1 MLERKMMK
9 KTKIIVLSM
18 MSIMLMLNLF
28 YPSRQV
34 ESALSSEIEILSASE
49 QGLKFT
55 INVDWNALNTELK
68 ETEAGA
74 FSEVT
79 LPGWQQSNQPGAPKL
94 PFMTQAF
101 GVPFGVDLAIKV
113 VPGKSHIVALSAP
126 VMPSAT
132 QVMIQDDPADSL
144 SAFPEFVIE
153 ADELIYGK
161 DQPYPTKLAEVT
173 NDGTLRKQ
181 RIASLGIFPLQYLP
195 ESDSLVI
202 YESVEVEVVFEGRVH
217 LTSGNPAVESE
228 VFESIFKSELMNY
241 EQAKTWR
248 QNSSSTHLSALPW
261 KPPALGWRIVIRED
275 GMYRLT
281 YDELAAAGMPV
292 GTLDPQRLQ
301 LFYQGQEIAIQVI
314 GEEDGSF
321 NQADEIIFYGEG
333 LESKYTEDNAY
344 WLTYGSELGL
354 RMDIRDSA
362 AIGTPVDDYTAVV
375 HMEEN
380 HGYRSILPGGDELE
394 RFYWDTITSTPTN
407 QTTWSRDFWIEEP
420 SEGEGFL
427 QIAMFGSLNLSAYDP
442 DHHVIIS
449 LNDTVVEDVEWDGL
463 TWAND
468 GVLEVEIPAGV
479 LQAGVNTLSLFVP
492 VDTGATLDFILMDW
506 AKITYPSAFSVP
518 TSEDQLFFTF
528 EANKPST
535 FQVSGFGSEDVLA
548 YDLSDTHNLAEI
560 DRESLVIAADGATY
574 TITFADEALV
584 KKDYWVGTEAAIATV
599 PSKDIIEDQPSY
611 LQSADNK
618 ADYIL
623 ITHSAFW
630 SQAETLAAHR
640 ASQGLDTILVDVQDV
655 YDEFGYGVVSPTAIR
670 DFLKYTSDFWQAPA
684 PSYVVLLGDGHY
696 DPKNY
701 MGHNNKSFIPPYLAM
716 VDPWIGETAADSRYV
731 AFSGPESIPDM
742 MMGRLSVNTPAE
754 ANAFVQKIIAYETTP
769 DEGNWSKEVL
779 AVAGKADTAG
789 NFDQYSDNLLE
800 DTLPAQYEAERV
812 YYGVTHPEITEAVAA
827 LKNGINEGKMIVN
840 FIGHGFARGWQAEK
854 LVPKTFIQ
862 TGDVTEFTNQ
872 DKYPIFLALTC
883 TEGYFVDPTVQA
895 FGEVVTKA
903 ENKGAIASWSP
914 TGQGVSGGH
923 DYMDR
928 GFFDA
933 VFKHGAYVLGEAVLG
948 GFSRLWFSGSSLYL
962 METYE
967 LFGDPALVINR
978 TPAAIDDFYGVAE
991 DFTLNVTVENGVL
1004 KNDIGFSPVNEL
1016 TASLETDVTVGELTL
1031 LADGSFTYTPA
1042 KDWFGQEK
1050 FTYKAF
1056 DNGVLIGTAKVTI
1069 SVYSINDTPV
1079 AYPQSI
1085 ETMVDTAVEIHL
1097 TGSDADGDALI
1108 YTITKYPD
1116 HGTLTAVIHPAVING
1131 EGPIL
1136 EPGLIYEPHEGYS
1149 GSDSFVY
1156 IVRDGKTTSTPATI
1170 SITVLRDVELIFL
1183 PLVLR

>member
-1 MLERKMMK
+1 MIK

-18 MSIMLMLNLF
+18 MSIILILNFF
-28 YPSRQV
+28 YPSIQV
-34 ESALSSEIEILSASE
+34 ESAPSGEIEILSSSE

-55 INVDWNALNTELK
+55 INVDWNSLNTELK
-68 ETEAGA
+68 ETETGA

-101 GVPFGVDLAIKV
+101 GVPFGVEVAVRV
-113 VPGKSHIVALSAP
+113 VPGKSRTVSLSAP

-132 QVMIQDDPADSL
+132 QVMLTDNFDDPL
-144 SAFPEFVIE
+144 SAIPEFVIE
-153 ADELIYGK
+153 ADELIYGQ
-161 DQPYPTKLAEVT
+161 DQPYPAKLAEIA
-173 NDGTLRKQ
+173 NEGTMRQQ
-181 RIASLGIFPLQYLP
+181 RIASLGIFPVQYLP
-195 ESDSLVI
+195 ESESLVI
-202 YESVEVEVVFEGRVH
+202 YESLEVEVVFEGRAY
-217 LTSGNPAVESE
+217 LTLDTPAVESE
-228 VFESIFKSELMNY
+228 VYESIFDSQLMNY

-248 QNSSSTHLSALPW
+248 QNSVSTHLSSVDW
-261 KPPALGWRIVIRED
+261 QPPVHAWRIAIRED

-281 YDELAAAGMPV
+281 YGELAAGGLPV
-292 GTLDPQRLQ
+292 ETLDPLTLQ
-301 LFYQGQEIAIQVI
+301 MFYQGQEIAIQVI
-314 GEEDGSF
+314 GEEDGIF
-321 NQADEIIFYGEG
+321 DLTDEVVFYGEG
-333 LESKYTEDNAY
+333 LESKYTEENIY
-344 WLTYGSELGL
+344 WLTYDSEPGL
-354 RMDIRDSA
+354 RMNIRDSA
-362 AIGTPVDDYTAVV
+362 TIGTPVDDYTAVV

-380 HGYRSILPGGDELE
+380 HLYRSILPGGDELE
-394 RFYWDTITSTPTN
+394 RFYWDTITSTPN
-407 QTTWSRDFWIEEP
+407 DQTTWSHDFWIEKP
-420 SEGEGFL
+420 SEGEGLL
-427 QIAMFGSLNLSAYDP
+427 QIAMFGSLNLTAYDP
-442 DHHVIIS
+442 DHHVIVS
-449 LNDTVVEDVEWDGL
+449 LNGHEIADVEWDGL

-468 GVLEVEIPAGV
+468 GVVEAEIPTGV
-479 LQAGVNTLSLFVP
+479 LQAGENTLSLYLP
-492 VDTGATLDFILMDW
+492 VDTGATMDFILMDW
-506 AKITYPSAFSVP
+506 ATFTYPSAFSVP
-518 TSEDQLFFTF
+518 IGEDQLFFTY
-528 EANKPST
+528 ESNQLST
-535 FQVSGFGSEDVLA
+535 FQVSGFGSDDILA
-548 YDLSDTHNLAEI
+548 YDLSDAFNPVEI
-560 DRESLVIAADGATY
+560 NRESLVIAEDGASY
-574 TITFADEALV
+574 TISFADEVLV
-584 KKDYWVGTEAAIATV
+584 KKDYWVGTEAGIATV
-599 PSKDIIEDQPSY
+599 PSEDIIEDQPST
-611 LQSADNK
+611 LQSAANK

-623 ITHSAFW
+623 ITHPTFS

-640 ASQGLDTILVDVQDV
+640 ASQGLGTVVVDIQDV
-655 YDEFGYGVVSPTAIR
+655 YDEFGYGVVSPAAIR
-670 DFLKYTSDFWQAPA
+670 DFLKYASEFWQAPA

-742 MMGRLSVNTPAE
+742 MMGRLSVTTPAE
-754 ANAFVQKIIAYETTP
+754 ADAFVQKIIAYETTP
-769 DEGNWSKEVL
+769 ADGNWSREVL
-779 AVAGKADTAG
+779 AVAGKADSAG
-789 NFDQYSDNLLE
+789 NFDQYSDNLLA

-812 YYGVTHPEITEAVAA
+812 YYGVTHTDITEAVTA
-827 LKNGINEGKMIVN
+827 LKNGINQGKLIVN

-862 TGDVTEFTNQ
+862 TADVSGLSNQ

-933 VFKHGAYVLGEAVLG
+933 VYKHGAYVLGEAVLS

-991 DFTLNVTVENGVL
+991 DFTLNVTAENGVL
-1004 KNDIGFSPVNEL
+1004 KNDFGFSPANEL
-1016 TASLETDVTVGELTL
+1016 TASLETDVIEGELTL
-1031 LADGSFTYTPA
+1031 LADGSFTYKPA
-1042 KDWFGQEK
+1042 KDWFGQEE

-1056 DNGVLIGTAKVTI
+1056 DNGVLIGIARATI
-1069 SVYSINDTPV
+1069 SVYPINDTPV

-1085 ETMVDTAVEIHL
+1085 ETMVDTPVEIYL
-1097 TGSDADGDALI
+1097 TGSDVDGDALT
-1108 YTITKYPD
+1108 YTITKNPD
-1116 HGTLTAVIHPAVING
+1116 HGTLSGTAPNLTYS
-1131 EGPIL
+1131 PN
-1136 EPGLIYEPHEGYS
+1136 EGYS
-1149 GSDSFVY
+1149 GSDNFVY
-1156 IVRDGKTTSTPATI
+1156 IVSDGKTTSTPATI
-1170 SITVLRDVELIFL
+1170 SINVLRDVKLIFL

>member
-1 MLERKMMK
+1 MLK
-9 KTKIIVLSM
+9 KTKIIILSM
-18 MSIMLMLNLF
+18 MSMMLLLNFL

-34 ESALSSEIEILSASE
+34 ESAPSSEIEIFSSSE
-49 QGLKFT
+49 KGLKFT
-55 INVDWNALNTELK
+55 INVDWNSLNMVLK
-68 ETEAGA
+68 ETEAGT

-79 LPGWQQSNQPGAPKL
+79 LPGWQQISQPGAPKL
-94 PFMTQAF
+94 PFMTQAI
-101 GVPFGVDLAIKV
+101 GVPFGVELAVKV
-113 VPGKSHIVALSAP
+113 VPGKSHTVSLSAP

-132 QVMIQDDPADSL
+132 QVMLTDNFDDPL
-144 SAFPEFVIE
+144 SALPEFVIE
-153 ADELIYGK
+153 ADELIYGQ
-161 DQPYPTKLAEVT
+161 DQPYPAKLAEIA
-173 NDGTLRKQ
+173 NDGKLRQQ
-181 RIASLGIFPLQYLP
+181 RIASLGIFPVQYLP

-202 YESVEVEVVFEGRVH
+202 YESFEVEVVFEGRAL

-228 VFESIFKSELMNY
+228 AYESIFDSQLMNY

-248 QNSSSTHLSALPW
+248 QNSGSTHLSSVDW
-261 KPPALGWRIVIRED
+261 QPPLHSWRIAIRED

-281 YDELAAAGMPV
+281 YDELAATGLPV
-292 GTLDPQRLQ
+292 ATLDPQTLQ
-301 LFYQGQEIAIQVI
+301 MFYQGQEIAIQVI
-314 GEEDGSF
+314 GEEDGIF
-321 NQADEIIFYGEG
+321 NLTDEVIFYGEG

-344 WLTYGSELGL
+344 WLTYDSEPGL

-362 AIGTPVDDYTAVV
+362 AIGTPVEDYTAEV

-380 HGYRSILPGGDELE
+380 HLYRSILPGGDDFE
-394 RFYWDTITSTPTN
+394 RFYWDEITSIPTN
-407 QTTWSRDFWIEEP
+407 PTTWSHDFWIEEP
-420 SEGEGFL
+420 SEGEGLL
-427 QIAMFGSLNLSAYDP
+427 QIAMFGSLNLPAYYP
-442 DHHVIIS
+442 DHHVIVS
-449 LNDTVVEDVEWDGL
+449 LNGHEIADVEWDGL
-463 TWAND
+463 TWANG
-468 GVLEVEIPAGV
+468 GVVEAVIPTGV
-479 LQAGVNTLSLFVP
+479 LQAGVNNLSLFLP
-492 VDTGATLDFILMDW
+492 VDSGATMDFILMDW
-506 AKITYPSAFSVP
+506 ATFTYQSAFSVP
-518 TSEDQLFFTF
+518 IGEDQLFFTY
-528 EANKPST
+528 ESTQPST
-535 FQVSGFGSEDVLA
+535 FQLSGFGSEEILA
-548 YDLSDTHNLAEI
+548 FDLSDTLNAVEI
-560 DRESLVIAADGATY
+560 NRESLVIATDGPSTHK
-574 TITFADEALV
+574 ITFADEALG
-584 KKDYWVGTEAAIATV
+584 KKDYWVGTEAGIATV
-599 PSKDIIEDQPSY
+599 PSEDIIEDQPSD
-611 LQSADNK
+611 LHSADNK

-623 ITHSAFW
+623 ITHPTFS

-640 ASQGLDTILVDVQDV
+640 ASQGLDTVVVDVQDV
-655 YDEFGYGVVSPTAIR
+655 YDEFGYGVVNPAAIR

-701 MGHNNKSFIPPYLAM
+701 MDHNNKSFIPPYLAM

-742 MMGRLSVNTPAE
+742 MMGRLSVTTPAE
-754 ANAFVQKIIAYETTP
+754 ADAFVQKIIAYETTP
-769 DEGNWSKEVL
+769 ADGNWSKEVL
-779 AVAGKADTAG
+779 TVAGKADSAG

-800 DTLPAQYEAERV
+800 DTLPAQFEAERV
-812 YYGVTHPEITEAVAA
+812 YYGVTHTDITEAVAA
-827 LKNGINEGKMIVN
+827 LKSGINQGKLIVN

-862 TGDVTEFTNQ
+862 TADVSGLTNQ

-903 ENKGAIASWSP
+903 ANKGAIASWSP

-933 VFKHGAYVLGEAVLG
+933 VYKHGAYVLGEAVLS

-978 TPAAIDDFYGVAE
+978 TPAAVDDFYGVAE
-991 DFTLNVTVENGVL
+991 DFTLNVTAENGVL
-1004 KNDIGFSPVNEL
+1004 KNDFGFSPANEL
-1016 TASLETDVTVGELTL
+1016 TASLQTDVAEGELTL
-1031 LADGSFTYTPA
+1031 LADGSFTYKPA
-1042 KDWFGQEK
+1042 KDWFGQEE

-1056 DNGVLIGTAKVTI
+1056 DNGVLIGTARATI

-1085 ETMVDTAVEIHL
+1085 ETMVDTPVEIFL
-1097 TGSDADGDALI
+1097 TGSDVDGDALT
-1108 YTITKYPD
+1108 YTITKNPD
-1116 HGTLTAVIHPAVING
+1116 HGMLSGTAPNLTYSPN
-1131 EGPIL
+1131 
-1136 EPGLIYEPHEGYS
+1136 EGYS

-1170 SITVLRDVELIFL
+1170 SITVFRDIELIFL
-1183 PLVLR
+1183 PLILR